1 MDDTHHDT
9 LKAQSMETVVR
20 GQSLQNH
27 AVDTILYVS
36 ASVPTPMFSDTI
48 IILST
53 EIRISSP
60 MIYKRG
66 KEVTP
71 VTVNA

>member
-9 LKAQSMETVVR
+9 LKPQSMETVLR
-20 GQSLQNH
+20 GQSLQDH

-60 MIYKRG
+60 MIHKRG
-66 KEVTP
+66 KEVTT

>member
-9 LKAQSMETVVR
+9 LKAQSMETFLR
-20 GQSLQNH
+20 GQSLQDH

-36 ASVPTPMFSDTI
+36 ASVPTPMFSD

-53 EIRISSP
+53 LTEIRIFSP
-60 MIYKRG
+60 IIHKRG
-66 KEVTP
+66 KEVTT